1 MSATLVIRGDVATVE
16 DLIEVMNLFLQKSAN
31 NPYALE
37 KLRAYILGMA
47 SGIVPQPQTEQPT
60 PTEVNPNG

>member
-1 MSATLVIRGDVATVE
+1 VIRSDVATVE
-16 DLIEVMNLFLQKSAN
+16 DLIEVVNLFLQKSAN

-37 KLRAYILGMA
+37 KLRAYILGLA

>member
-1 MSATLVIRGDVATVE
+1 MSATLVIRSDVATVE

-47 SGIVPQPQTEQPT
+47 TGIVPQPAEQPT

>member
-1 MSATLVIRGDVATVE
+1 VSVAVVLHAQVESVE
-16 DLIEVMNLFLQKSAN
+16 DLIEVVNSFLQKSAN

-47 SGIVPQPQTEQPT
+47 SGIVPQPAEQPT

>member
-1 MSATLVIRGDVATVE
+1 VSATLVIRSDVATVE

-47 SGIVPQPQTEQPT
+47 TGIVPQPAEQPT

>member
-1 MSATLVIRGDVATVE
+1 VSATLVIRSDVQTVE
-16 DLIEVMNLFLQKSAN
+16 DLIEVMNLFLQKSAS

-47 SGIVPQPQTEQPT
+47 SGIVPQPAEQPT

>member
-1 MSATLVIRGDVATVE
+1 VSVAVVLHAQVESVE
-16 DLIEVMNLFLQKSAN
+16 DLIEVVNSFLQKSAN

>member
-1 MSATLVIRGDVATVE
+1 MIRSDVATVE

-47 SGIVPQPQTEQPT
+47 TGIVPQPAEQPT